1 MTAPEIAPAPLP
13 FGYGHSVPLVGATPL
28 RQVREATLGPLGLA
42 VLGRLKDAPEPT
54 DAPRATLTAPA
65 VAAR

>member
-1 MTAPEIAPAPLP
+1 MSKLDTALAPLP

-42 VLGRLKDAPEPT
+42 VLGRLTDTPDTPE
-54 DAPRATLTAPA
+54 TLTAPA